1 PKKSRGTS
9 RIVTDAITIQ
19 NPRNRGG
26 STGHVLAKRS
36 VTFTEIRII
45 ARLLGKQDE
54 SDCCAVRIEEV
65 PETEVARMPAA
76 KKSACC
82 APRIEK
88 VPELEVAQTP
98 TAKKSACCAVRIEEV
113 KNDDVTQAPPATR

>member
-1 PKKSRGTS
+1 MSEKKG
-9 RIVTDAITIQ
+9 
-19 NPRNRGG
+19 
-26 STGHVLAKRS
+26 
-36 VTFTEIRII
+36 FI

-113 KNDDVTQAPPATR
+113 KEGSPQNSEKIVR